1 MHHFCD
7 VASAGGT
14 LGLCL
19 GFSGLSL
26 IEMLY
31 FLTLRV
37 WFHYKKKQMESR
49 KKSEGDN
56 NTTVLR
62 ERTSVT
68 DWDSTT
74 AGHDP
79 LFIKRKQDL
88 AVPSKVNGGRELPR
102 VSIEDECSSFVE
114 LE

>member
-1 MHHFCD
+1 
-7 VASAGGT
+7 
-14 LGLCL
+14 
-19 GFSGLSL
+19 
-26 IEMLY
+26 
-31 FLTLRV
+31 
-37 WFHYKKKQMESR
+37 
-49 KKSEGDN
+49 
-56 NTTVLR
+56 LR

-68 DWDSTT
+68 DWDLTT

-79 LFIKRKQDL
+79 VFIKRRQDL